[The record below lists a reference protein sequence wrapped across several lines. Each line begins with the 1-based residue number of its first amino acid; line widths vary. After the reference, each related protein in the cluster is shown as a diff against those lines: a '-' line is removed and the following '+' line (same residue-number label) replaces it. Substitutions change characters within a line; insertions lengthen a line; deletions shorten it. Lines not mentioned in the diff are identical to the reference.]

1 MKCALHFGVL
11 SIRYQPKILANLG
24 FGIGIGYE
32 HEWFWSYTTKKSS
45 STAKTIM
52 FAKKILKRLFLYLE
66 QWVVMRKNYPAPC
79 VFPIFFSAR
88 ALQRKWFMFIL
99 RSEKPWKSLIRC
111 LEDVTINKV
120 DSSFPSFPL
129 HILQWL
135 EWTKVCPFLQFW
147 GGISWGISWEF
158 IRIYLEIVLE
168 FFGKLFGNFLGI
180 LWKNFVFFFGY
191 CRWLSTGF
199 LDFQY
204 QLIVLIFKSAVNE
217 KFFEHWRNSFVC

>member
-147 GGISWGISWEF
+147 GGFLGEF
-158 IRIYLEIVLE
+158 LGSLLGSIW
-168 FFGKLFGNFLGI
+168 KLFWNFLGNFLGI
-180 LWKNFVFFFGY
+180 F
-191 CRWLSTGF
+191 
-199 LDFQY
+199 
-204 QLIVLIFKSAVNE
+204 
-217 KFFEHWRNSFVC
+217 